1 MVYPAPTFVHT
12 DVLLVPLHV
21 LTSQEWRT
29 RRHAPNTARHDL
41 LLLPETT
48 YYARGLPVFQH
59 FSPNMEQKPNIK
71 FNRNPF
77 TSCGVM

>member
-1 MVYPAPTFVHT
+1 MVCPALTCVHI
-12 DVLLVPLHV
+12 DVFPVPLHV

-41 LLLPETT
+41 PLLPETIL
-48 YYARGLPVFQH
+48 YARGLPVFKH
-59 FSPNMEQKPNIK
+59 FSRNLEQKPNSK

-77 TSCGVM
+77 RSCGVT